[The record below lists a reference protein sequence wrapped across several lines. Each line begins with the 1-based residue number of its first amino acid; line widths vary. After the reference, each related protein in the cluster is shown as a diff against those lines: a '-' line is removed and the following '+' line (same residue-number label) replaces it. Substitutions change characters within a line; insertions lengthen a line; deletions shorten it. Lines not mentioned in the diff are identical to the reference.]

1 MTLAYCPAFD
11 FDPLETQMTFE
22 EIVQIL
28 QDKSRTDYQ
37 RAADIHA
44 ALTKASTPSAF
55 SVKPDKQRKKRQ
67 PKAPTL
73 PLTNGL
79 GHNEPVS

>member
-1 MTLAYCPAFD
+1 
-11 FDPLETQMTFE
+11 MTFE

-55 SVKPDKQRKKRQ
+55 NVKPDKQRKKPEKRKPSPPIDLLDGQ
-67 PKAPTL
+67 GGQEGQGAQ
-73 PLTNGL
+73 
-79 GHNEPVS
+79 